1 MRAVAALPA
10 TRKVE
15 VVEHPEPALATPT
28 SVLVRTLEV
37 GVCGTDAELCAFHF
51 GYPPTG
57 DDYLVLGHEAAG
69 VVERVGAEVTS
80 LSPGDLVVPS
90 VRRPCPR
97 TDCPACRSGNQD
109 FCLTGEYTERGIN
122 GAHGFLVD
130 RFVEEERFLYRLPAE
145 LRAVAVL
152 TEPLSIAEK
161 GLRQYL
167 AIQRRLPWLRTS
179 EEGAMLEGLRAVVL
193 GAGAVGMLGAML
205 LRQRGCEVWVY
216 SREEAASPRAALLEA
231 IGARYRS
238 SGDLALP
245 QLADEVGGI
254 ELVYEAA
261 GAPDLSLAVLEA
273 MGRTG
278 AFILTGAT
286 GGGGRLEIGADAL
299 LNTMVNGNLVLAGTV
314 NASHADFMSAV
325 SDLGAF
331 VDRWPEILPRLITGR
346 HPRERFHE
354 RVFHRTGIKE
364 IIDLTMV

>member
-1 MRAVAALPA
+1 MRAVAAIPA
-10 TRKVE
+10 TRQVA
-15 VVEHPEPALATPT
+15 VVEHPEPALTSPT

-51 GYPPTG
+51 GYPPAG

-69 VVERVGAEVTS
+69 IVERVGAEVTS

-97 TDCPACRSGNQD
+97 EDCPACRSGNQD

-130 RFVEEERFLYRLPAE
+130 RFVEEERFLYRLPAG
-145 LRAVAVL
+145 LRGLAVL

-167 AIQRRLPWLRTS
+167 AIQRRLPWLRTA
-179 EEGAMLEGLRAVVL
+179 EEGTILAGRRALVL

-205 LRQRGCEVWVY
+205 LRHRGCEVWVY
-216 SREEAASPRAALLEA
+216 SREEAASARALLLEA
-231 IGARYRS
+231 IGVRYRS
-238 SGDLALP
+238 SSNLSIA
-245 QLADEVGGI
+245 QLAEEIGGI

-261 GAPDLSLAVLEA
+261 GAPELSLAVLEA
-273 MGRTG
+273 MARTG
-278 AFILTGAT
+278 VFIVTGAT
-286 GGGGRLEIGADAL
+286 GGGGRLEIGADSL
-299 LNTMVNGNLVLAGTV
+299 LNSMVVGNLVLAGTV
-314 NASHADFMSAV
+314 NASHADFVNAV
-325 SDLGAF
+325 GDLEAF
-331 VDRWPEILPRLITGR
+331 VGRWPDVVPRLITGR
-346 HPRERFHE
+346 HTRERFHD

-364 IIDLTMV
+364 IIDLSID